1 MASLPSNLA
10 FQHGRE
16 RRDEGYLKK
25 GARVGPLAD
34 AVRSIAWQDGDA
46 NRALTQKTRRAVRDA
61 VISTQEKRTLQRRNL
76 GFAILGFVFMLIL
89 LGPAIWNGMEDLLE
103 EEHLFDM
110 PTQLGLLIAMLL
122 ACHAGGS
129 HSRVERTTSRVP

>member
-1 MASLPSNLA
+1 MKVTS
-10 FQHGRE
+10 
-16 RRDEGYLKK
+16 K
-25 GARVGPLAD
+25 GGPRGPLAD

-46 NRALTQKTRRAVRDA
+46 NRVLTQKTRRAVRDA

-76 GFAILGFVFMLIL
+76 GFAILGFVFMLVL

-103 EEHLFDM
+103 EEHLFDL

-122 ACHAGGS
+122 LAMLAALIAVWKGQRHVQHDRGG
-129 HSRVERTTSRVP
+129 VETFPQIEK